1 MIEGCDDAQ
10 RNLCLSGRLM
20 TMMQINL
27 SLKTQWLVDELSYY
41 QECLWENQPTMVG
54 ENDENE
60 FWEQLR
66 WPSNVPL
73 WSNWGQKRVQ

>member
-41 QECLWENQPTMVG
+41 QECLWLGGPTNHG
-54 ENDENE
+54 
-60 FWEQLR
+60 R
-66 WPSNVPL
+66 
-73 WSNWGQKRVQ
+73 